1 MPLKKLITF
10 LLCYS
15 FTTEIAL
22 AKSDIF
28 NVSGYSN
35 FSASLR
41 NQKSNF
47 EQKTISNE
55 AYSNAL
61 ENNYRVEN
69 DTQIYL
75 RAQNEV
81 SETFKYG
88 AIAKAEFNVN
98 SDNQN
103 QEPSLDK
110 AFLFAKTDFA
120 KIEFGNVEAVNQKM
134 KVGPASFARGAGGI
148 NGKYLEN
155 VNLPVLQNSSLNSSF
170 PAFILLAQSP
180 IGHGGFGKSFYQNN
194 QDNSPNNLNIFNQ
207 SSFRGL
213 KDNSFDGLEDA
224 TKLSYI
230 TSRIE
235 GFEVGVSYTPNAQ
248 NSGITSDKY
257 FNYNS
262 VTRFEN
268 IFSFGMN
275 YVNNFDNLSLK
286 LSATS
291 EMGDVKNS
299 SLINKNLF
307 SYDVGAVVS
316 YFGFDFGA
324 SYGVWDNFLKDYQT
338 SDTPYYY
345 STGISYGFA
354 GILTSI
360 TLLHSNFDDNKFN
373 SISFGL
379 ERKLTK
385 NLMTYI
391 EATKFDFTSNKFV
404 GNSLVFDN
412 SGYVFST
419 GILIN
424 F

>member
-1 MPLKKLITF
+1 MSPKSLITLIFFYF
-10 LLCYS
+10 LFVENL
-15 FTTEIAL
+15 L

-28 NVSGYSN
+28 NISGYSN
-35 FSASLR
+35 FSASYK
-41 NQKSNF
+41 NQSSNF
-47 EQKTISNE
+47 EQKNFENE
-55 AYSNAL
+55 NSKNAL
-61 ENNYRVEN
+61 KNNYRTGN
-69 DTQIYL
+69 DTQIFL
-75 RAQNEV
+75 RVQNEV
-81 SETFKYG
+81 NENFKFG
-88 AIAKAEFNVN
+88 VITKAEFNLN

-120 KIEFGNVEAVNQKM
+120 KIEFGNVEAINQKM
-134 KVGPASFARGAGGI
+134 KVGPASFAKGSGGI

-155 VNLPVLQNSSLNSSF
+155 INLPSLKNSSLNFSF

-180 IGHGGFGKSFYQNN
+180 IGHGGFAKSFYNNN
-194 QDNSPNNLNIFNQ
+194 QDNSPNNLNIFNE

-224 TKLSYI
+224 TKLNYI

-235 GFEVGVSYTPNAQ
+235 GFEFGVSYTPNAQ

-262 VTRFEN
+262 LTRFEN
-268 IFSFGMN
+268 IFSFGVN
-275 YVNNFDNLSLK
+275 YLNNFNNLTLK

-291 EMGDVKNS
+291 EIGNVKNS
-299 SLINKNLF
+299 TLINENLF
-307 SYDVGAVVS
+307 AYDFGAVVS

-324 SYGVWDNFLKDYQT
+324 SFGVWENFLKDYQT

-345 STGISYGFA
+345 SAGISYGFA
-354 GILTSI
+354 GVLASI
-360 TLLHSNFDDNKFN
+360 TSLHSNFDENKFS
-373 SISFGL
+373 SISLGI

-391 EATKFDFTSNKFV
+391 EATKFRLNSNKFT
-404 GNSLVFDN
+404 NSSVIDN